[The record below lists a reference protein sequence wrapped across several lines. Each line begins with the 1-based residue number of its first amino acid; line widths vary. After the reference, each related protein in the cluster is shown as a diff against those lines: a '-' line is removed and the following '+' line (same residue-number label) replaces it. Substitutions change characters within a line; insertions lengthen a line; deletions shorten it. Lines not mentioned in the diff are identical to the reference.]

1 MKLRKASIL
10 IALMIGV
17 ASVFAENNYRVTSS
31 SRLNV
36 RKSPSASSVILGT
49 FQSGQ
54 EIEVLSVNKG
64 WAKVK
69 YNGKTGYVNVKYIT
83 PLPKKE
89 TSKSELEPQKEVVDE
104 LIIVGNDVFENNQSH
119 EIRDAGELEVE
130 TPITLGSSL
139 SDNINLYLSVQGGF
153 GISNFMW
160 DGGDVNG
167 TMSYSGD
174 IVAQLY
180 IENQTSFIPA
190 NWYSELA
197 LGYDKKG
204 AAQYDMSYIHA
215 RIYPLGYRIP
225 ILPFDIVVKGGISLG
240 YPMGDFDSKWSSDFQ
255 VGVGGG
261 LQIEWKQ
268 FALGCNVE
276 YDFTEVSSSCGQKL
290 NNFAVLGTISYKF
303 AKFGHKK

>member
-1 MKLRKASIL
+1 M
-10 IALMIGV
+10 
-17 ASVFAENNYRVTSS
+17 
-31 SRLNV
+31 
-36 RKSPSASSVILGT
+36 ILGT

-89 TSKSELEPQKEVVDE
+89 TSKSESKPQKEIVDE
-104 LIIVGNDVFENNQSH
+104 PIIVENNVFENSRSH

-130 TPITLGSSL
+130 TLITLGSSI

-153 GISNFMW
+153 GFSNFMW
-160 DGGDVNG
+160 DSGDVNG

-197 LGYDKKG
+197 LGYDKRG
-204 AAQYDMSYIHA
+204 SANFGMDYIHA

-225 ILPFDIVVKGGISLG
+225 LSPINIVLKGG
-240 YPMGDFDSKWSSDFQ
+240 
-255 VGVGGG
+255 V
-261 LQIEWKQ
+261 
-268 FALGCNVE
+268 ALG
-276 YDFTEVSSSCGQKL
+276 FP
-290 NNFAVLGTISYKF
+290 LGD
-303 AKFGHKK
+303 